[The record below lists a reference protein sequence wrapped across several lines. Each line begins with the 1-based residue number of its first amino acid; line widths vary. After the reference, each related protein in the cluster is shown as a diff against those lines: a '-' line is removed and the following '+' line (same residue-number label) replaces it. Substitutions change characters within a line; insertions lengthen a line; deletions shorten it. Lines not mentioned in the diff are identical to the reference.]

1 MKKEEQ
7 EQPPRIVGVEV
18 HGITASSLDSDAAYV
33 LKKLTKAGY
42 KAYLVGGGVR
52 DLYQGMSPKD
62 FDLSTDASPTQVR
75 KLFRNSRVIGRR
87 FRLVQVFFSGNKI
100 IELSTF
106 RCRTECD
113 DDKKGQ
119 VLAHNN
125 TFGDEREDAFRRD
138 LTINGLFYDIE
149 QEAIIDYVGGVQDL
163 DDNIV
168 RIIGDPDVRINRDP
182 VRMMR
187 AIRHAARSGFSIEPA
202 TWTAIQTHCQ
212 SLSVCPVSRIRDE
225 LFKDLHGRASGKW
238 VCLAAQSGLL
248 TSLLPFYAEVLAQG
262 GVEEELGQL
271 LTAVDLAQSK
281 GGRLKDDMLLA
292 MLLLPWA
299 KHRFPDLK
307 GGLKTGDAFALS
319 RVIRD
324 DLKHSMAHL
333 DIKRALKEQ
342 IATTLSLLP
351 LFTKNSGKNWPKWL
365 TKKSYFTHGLL
376 FYGLVQQAGGGDVV
390 AESLWPKAP
399 RVAKKTTPVSAPRP
413 RSKRGRGPAYSN
425 SKSKGGVFGFRKG

>member
-1 MKKEEQ
+1 MKKEQ
-7 EQPPRIVGVEV
+7 QDPPPRIVGVES
-18 HGITASSLDSDAAYV
+18 HGITAASLDSDAAYV

-52 DLYQGMSPKD
+52 DLYQGVSPKD

-87 FRLVQVFFSGNKI
+87 FRLVQVFFHDNKI

-113 DDKKGQ
+113 DDKKGE

-125 TFGDEREDAFRRD
+125 AFGDEREDAFRRD

-149 QEAIIDYVGGVQDL
+149 QETIIDYVGGVQDL
-163 DDNIV
+163 DDKVV
-168 RIIGDPDVRINRDP
+168 RIIGNADLRIGRDP

-187 AIRHAARSGFSIEPA
+187 AIRHAARSGFTIEPA
-202 TWTAIQTHCQ
+202 TWTAIQTHCD

-225 LFKDLHGRASGKW
+225 LFKDLHGRASGQW
-238 VCLAAQSGLL
+238 VRFAARSGLL
-248 TSLLPFYAEVLAQG
+248 TSLLPFYAEVLEEE
-262 GVEEELGQL
+262 GVEEELEQL
-271 LTAVDLAQSK
+271 LTAVDMVQST

-292 MLLLPWA
+292 VLILPWA
-299 KHRFPDLK
+299 RRRFPDLNT
-307 GGLKTGDAFALS
+307 GLKTGDAFALS
-319 RVIRD
+319 REIREH
-324 DLKHSMAHL
+324 LKHIMAHL

-342 IATTLSLLP
+342 IATTLTLLP
-351 LFTKNSGKNWPKWL
+351 LFMKNRGKGWPKWL
-365 TKKSYFTHGLL
+365 TKKSYFGQGLL
-376 FYGLVQQAGGGDVV
+376 FHGLVQQAGGGEKV
-390 AESLWPKAP
+390 AENLWPKPP
-399 RVAKKTTPVSAPRP
+399 RIHKKTIPVSRPKP
-413 RSKRGRGPAYSN
+413 RSKGSRAPAYTN